1 MAVYFFNTK
10 PPRAN
15 VSQRCGYCA
24 LFEGCAPRS
33 KNESGCTDLATMCE
47 LYHVYTTYPVL
58 NHLLHQVATLWVR
71 TPFNQIHMQ
80 TPSQMGSANQ
90 KKIPWR
96 NYPIL
101 AVNLHWLAKS
111 CSISVC
117 LQAVPTYF
125 DGVNSNLKPST
136 PKPTLVS
143 LNHGHIH
150 QPSGAQVLACS
161 HIRKKCWH
169 HQLSQESWA
178 TSTKAVGDAKHIF
191 FPPVH

>member
-1 MAVYFFNTK
+1 MFHSAAAIARCSKVVRRVRKTK
-10 PPRAN
+10 AAAQILPQCVNCITCILHIRCLIIYCIKLP
-15 VSQRCGYCA
+15 RCGYV
-24 LFEGCAPRS
+24 LLS
-33 KNESGCTDLATMCE
+33 IK
-47 LYHVYTTYPVL
+47 YTCKH
-58 NHLLHQVATLWVR
+58 HLKWVR
-71 TPFNQIHMQ
+71 RT
-80 TPSQMGSANQ
+80 

-169 HQLSQESWA
+169 HQLSQDSWA
-178 TSTKAVGDAKHIF
+178 TSTKAVGDAKHTF